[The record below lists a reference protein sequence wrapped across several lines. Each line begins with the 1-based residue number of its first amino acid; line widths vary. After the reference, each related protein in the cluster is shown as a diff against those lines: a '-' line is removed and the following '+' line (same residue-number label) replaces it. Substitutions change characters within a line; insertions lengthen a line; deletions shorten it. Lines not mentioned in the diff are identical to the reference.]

1 MIEKLKLEIPVL
13 LPENGDCGDCVQRLQ
28 EALHLHK
35 GIEEA
40 HVDQSSD
47 PPRLCLHYDPNLIS
61 LAEVE
66 RHAHQEGIT
75 IQQRYRHR
83 ELRLEGM
90 DCVDCALK
98 LEKGVA
104 RLDGVLHCAVD
115 FAVAKMWVEYDVA
128 KVDQTTI
135 VGRIRKLGYHVA
147 EEEQAVVSE
156 AGPGGLRGLLGFM
169 SSRRRD
175 TMTLISGL
183 LILLAFA
190 LETSGVSVLVTHALY
205 TAAIATGGY
214 YVARKG
220 LAGVWI
226 NRELDINFLMTV
238 AALGAMAIGAWE
250 EGALVVFLFSLGETL
265 ESYTMDRARNA
276 IRSLM
281 ELAPAEA
288 TVLRPR
294 LDCEEHLGQ
303 PLRDSSI
310 YETGPCPWCEADE
323 ERVPVAE
330 LAVGDVILVR
340 PGERIPMDGRVI
352 KGTSAVNQAPITGE
366 SIPVEKGSKD
376 EVFAG
381 TINGE
386 GALEI
391 QVTRLAEDNTLSR
404 IIHMVEEAQAQ
415 KAPSQRW
422 VDRFARYYTPTVVG
436 LAVLTAI
443 IPPLFFGQ
451 AFLEPTTGGH
461 GWLYRALAL
470 LIIACPCAL
479 VISTPV
485 SIVSAISNAAR
496 HGVLVKGGAYL
507 EAAGGLRV
515 VAFDKTGTLTRG
527 EPSITDLIALDGR
540 SEDEMLALAAAVE
553 SRSEHPLA
561 RAVVAAAEQRGIAF
575 TPAQDFQAL
584 IGRGASASLDD
595 TLVYI
600 GNLTLFADAGV
611 PIPKALRAQIA
622 RLEEEGKTTMVLATA
637 NACKFLSSSHEL
649 PAESQDVRRAN
660 PERNRGVGEVSGNEW
675 AFWGII
681 AVADTVRPDVREAV
695 AALKRLGIRHT
706 VMLTGDNE
714 RTAAAIAAQA
724 GVDEARAN
732 LLPED
737 KVEAVE
743 KLLAEYGQV
752 AMVGDGV
759 NDAPALARATVGI
772 AMGGAGTDQALETAD
787 IVLMADDL
795 SKLPFAIGV
804 SRRALGIVR
813 QNVTLSLLVKVAFMG
828 LAIPGLATLWMAVFA
843 DVGASLIVILNGM
856 RLLKLRES

>member
-1 MIEKLKLEIPVL
+1 MAEKLKLEIPVL
-13 LPENGDCGDCVQRLQ
+13 LPENGDCADCVQRLQ

-35 GIEEA
+35 GIEEV

-66 RHAHQEGIT
+66 RHARQEGIT

-83 ELRLEGM
+83 ELRLEGL
-90 DCVDCALK
+90 DCADCAVK
-98 LEKGVA
+98 LEKGVT

-115 FAVAKMWVEYDVA
+115 FAAAKMQVEYDVE
-128 KVDQTTI
+128 KVDQTAI
-135 VGRIRKLGYHVA
+135 VGRIRRLGYDVA
-147 EEEQAVVSE
+147 EEEQAAVPE
-156 AGPGGLRGLLGFM
+156 AGPGGVRGLLAFM

-183 LILLAFA
+183 LILLAFT
-190 LETSGVSVLVTHALY
+190 LKTSGVSVLVTHALY
-205 TAAIATGGY
+205 AAAIATGGY

-220 LAGVWI
+220 LTGVWI

-265 ESYTMDRARNA
+265 ESYSMDRARNA

-288 TVLRPR
+288 TVLRPCV
-294 LDCEEHLGQ
+294 DCEEHLGQ
-303 PLRDSSI
+303 PLPDGSV
-310 YETGPCPWCEADE
+310 YTGGPCPWCEVHE

-340 PGERIPMDGRVI
+340 PGERIPMDGRVL

-366 SIPVEKGSKD
+366 SIPVEKEPGA

-381 TINGE
+381 TVNGE

-391 QVTRLAEDNTLSR
+391 QVTRLAEDNTISR

-422 VDRFARYYTPTVVG
+422 VDRFAHYYTPTVVG
-436 LAVLTAI
+436 LAILIAS

-451 AFLEPTTGGH
+451 PFLEPVTGGH

-527 EPSITDLIALDGR
+527 EPVVTDVVPLALTSTPPSGR
-540 SEDEMLALAAAVE
+540 EGESGLLRLAAAVE

-561 RAVVAAAEQRGIAF
+561 RAIVAAAEQRGIAF

-584 IGRGASASLDD
+584 TGRGASASLDD
-595 TLVYI
+595 TLVYV
-600 GNLTLFADAGV
+600 GNLAFFADTGV
-611 PIPKALRAQIA
+611 PVSEALHTQVAH
-622 RLEEEGKTTMVLATA
+622 LEEEGKTTMVVATTEA
-637 NACKFLSSSHEL
+637 KDGGDLKRST
-649 PAESQDVRRAN
+649 
-660 PERNRGVGEVSGNEW
+660 W
-675 AFWGII
+675 TFWGVI
-681 AVADTVRPDVREAV
+681 AVADTVRPDAREAI
-695 AALKRLGIRHT
+695 AALKRLGIRRT

-724 GVDEARAN
+724 GIDEVRAN

-737 KVEAVE
+737 KVQAME

-795 SKLPFAIGV
+795 SKLPFAMRL
-804 SRRALGIVR
+804 SRRTLGVIR
-813 QNVTLSLLVKVAFMG
+813 QNIALSLLIKAAFMV

-843 DVGASLIVILNGM
+843 DMGASLIVILNGM
-856 RLLKLRES
+856 RLLKSRES

>member
-1 MIEKLKLEIPVL
+1 MIEKLKLEIPLL
-13 LPENGDCGDCVQRLQ
+13 LPENGDCADCIQRLQ
-28 EALHLHK
+28 EALRLHK
-35 GIEEA
+35 GIEEV

-66 RHAHQEGIT
+66 RHARQEGIT
-75 IQQRYRHR
+75 VQQRYRHR

-90 DCVDCALK
+90 DCADCALK
-98 LEKGVA
+98 LEKGVT

-115 FAVAKMWVEYDVA
+115 FAAAKMRVEYDVE
-128 KVDQTTI
+128 KVDQTAIT
-135 VGRIRKLGYHVA
+135 GRIRKLGYDVA
-147 EEEQAVVSE
+147 EEEQAVVPE
-156 AGPGGLRGLLGFM
+156 TGPGGLRGLLAFM
-169 SSRRRD
+169 SSRKRD
-175 TMTLISGL
+175 TMTLVSGL

-190 LETSGVSVLVTHALY
+190 LETSGVSVLLTHALY
-205 TAAIATGGY
+205 AVAIATGGY

-220 LAGVWI
+220 LSGVWI

-288 TVLRPR
+288 AVLSRGAGEQGGR
-294 LDCEEHLGQ
+294 G
-303 PLRDSSI
+303 
-310 YETGPCPWCEADE
+310 AE
-323 ERVPVAE
+323 ERVPVVK
-330 LAVGDVILVR
+330 LSVGDVILVR

-366 SIPVEKGSKD
+366 SIPVEKGPEA

-381 TINGE
+381 TVNGE

-391 QVTRLAEDNTLSR
+391 EVTRLAEDNTISR

-422 VDRFARYYTPTVVG
+422 VDRFARYYTPTVVA
-436 LAVLTAI
+436 LAILIATV
-443 IPPLFFGQ
+443 PPLLFGQ
-451 AFLEPTTGGH
+451 PFLEPATGSH

-507 EAAGGLRV
+507 EAAGGLRL

-527 EPSITDLIALDGR
+527 EPSVTDVIALDGR
-540 SEDEMLALAAAVE
+540 AADKVLALAAAVE

-561 RAVVAAAEQRGIAF
+561 QAIVAAAEQQGIAF
-575 TPAQDFQAL
+575 TPAQNFQAL
-584 IGRGASASLDD
+584 TGRGASASLDD
-595 TLVYI
+595 TLVYV
-600 GNLTLFADAGV
+600 GNLTLFGDADV
-611 PIPKALRAQIA
+611 PVPETLHAQIR
-622 RLEEEGKTTMVLATA
+622 RLEAEGKTTMVLATA
-637 NACKFLSSSHEL
+637 KSVATTPVVPKADKAAATDTLQTGSKW
-649 PAESQDVRRAN
+649 D
-660 PERNRGVGEVSGNEW
+660 
-675 AFWGII
+675 FWGLI
-681 AVADTVRPDVREAV
+681 AVADTVRPDAREAV

-737 KVEAVE
+737 KVKAVE

-795 SKLPFAIGV
+795 SKLPFAMQL
-804 SRRALGIVR
+804 SRRTLGIIR
-813 QNVTLSLLVKVAFMG
+813 QNIALSLLVKVAFMA

>member
-1 MIEKLKLEIPVL
+1 MIKKLKLEIPVL
-13 LPENGDCGDCVQRLQ
+13 LPENGSCVDCVQRLL
-28 EALHLHK
+28 EVLRLHK

-47 PPRLCLHYDPNLIS
+47 APHLCLHYDPNLIS

-66 RHAHQEGIT
+66 RHARQEGIT

-83 ELRLEGM
+83 ELPLDGM
-90 DCVDCALK
+90 DCADCAVK
-98 LEKGVA
+98 LERGVT
-104 RLDGVLHCAVD
+104 RLDGVLHCSVD
-115 FAVAKMWVEYDVA
+115 FVAAKMRVEYDVE
-128 KVDQTTI
+128 KVDQTAI
-135 VGRIRKLGYHVA
+135 VGRIHRLGYDVA
-147 EEEQAVVSE
+147 EAEQAVVPE
-156 AGPGGLRGLLGFM
+156 TGPGGLRGLLVFM

-175 TMTLISGL
+175 TMALLSGL
-183 LILLAFA
+183 LILLAFV
-190 LETSGVSVLVTHALY
+190 LETSGVTMLVTHALY
-205 TAAIATGGY
+205 AVAIAMGGY

-220 LAGVWI
+220 LTGVWI
-226 NRELDINFLMTV
+226 NRELDINFLMMV

-265 ESYTMDRARNA
+265 ESYTMDRARNS

-288 TVLRPR
+288 SVLRPCV
-294 LDCEEHLGQ
+294 DCKEHLGRLL
-303 PLRDSSI
+303 PDNSV
-310 YETGPCPWCEADE
+310 YEGGLCPWCEAHE
-323 ERVPVAE
+323 KQVPVAE

-340 PGERIPMDGRVI
+340 PGERIPMDGRVS

-366 SIPVEKGSKD
+366 SIPVEKGPTA

-381 TINGE
+381 SVNGE

-391 QVTRLAEDNTLSR
+391 EVTHLAADNTISR

-422 VDRFARYYTPTVVG
+422 VDRFARYYTPTVVS
-436 LAVLTAI
+436 LAVLVAAV
-443 IPPLFFGQ
+443 PPLFFGQ
-451 AFLEPTTGGH
+451 PFLEPATGGH

-470 LIIACPCAL
+470 LIISCPCAL

-515 VAFDKTGTLTRG
+515 IAFDKTGTLTRG
-527 EPSITDLIALDGR
+527 EPSVTDVITLGGR
-540 SEDEMLALAAAVE
+540 AEDEVVAMAAAVE

-561 RAVVAAAEQRGIAF
+561 RAIVTAAEQRDIAF
-575 TPAQDFQAL
+575 TPVQNFQAL
-584 IGRGASASLDD
+584 TGRGASGSLDG
-595 TLVYI
+595 TLMYV
-600 GNLTLFADAGV
+600 GNLTLFADADAPV
-611 PIPKALRAQIA
+611 PEALHDQIE
-622 RLEEEGKTTMVLATA
+622 RLEKEGKTTMVLAT
-637 NACKFLSSSHEL
+637 
-649 PAESQDVRRAN
+649 
-660 PERNRGVGEVSGNEW
+660 RGTEW
-675 AFWGII
+675 DFWGLI
-681 AVADTVRPDVREAV
+681 AVADTVRPDAREAV
-695 AALKRLGIRHT
+695 AALKRLGIRRT

-737 KVEAVE
+737 KVDAVE
-743 KLLAEYGQV
+743 RLLAKYGQV

-759 NDAPALARATVGI
+759 NDAPALALATVGI

-795 SKLPFAIGV
+795 SKFPFAMRL
-804 SRRALGIVR
+804 SRRTLGVIR
-813 QNVTLSLLVKVAFMG
+813 QNIILSLLVKVAFMA

-856 RLLKLRES
+856 RLLKMRK

>member
-13 LPENGDCGDCVQRLQ
+13 LPENGDCADCVQRLR
-28 EALHLHK
+28 EALRLHK

-66 RHAHQEGIT
+66 RHARQEGIT
-75 IQQRYRHR
+75 VQQRYRHR
-83 ELRLEGM
+83 VLRLEGL
-90 DCVDCALK
+90 DCADCAVK
-98 LEKGVA
+98 LEKGVG

-115 FAVAKMWVEYDVA
+115 FAAAKMRVEYDVE
-128 KVDQTTI
+128 KVDQPAI
-135 VGRIRKLGYHVA
+135 VGRIRKLGYDVA
-147 EEEQAVVSE
+147 EEELVVVPE
-156 AGPGGLRGLLGFM
+156 TGPGGVRGLLAFM
-169 SSRRRD
+169 RSRRRD
-175 TMTLISGL
+175 TMTLAAGL
-183 LILLAFA
+183 LILLAFV
-190 LETSGVSVLVTHALY
+190 LETSGVSVLLTHTLY
-205 TAAIATGGY
+205 AVAIATGGY
-214 YVARKG
+214 YVARNG
-220 LAGVWI
+220 LTGVWI

-265 ESYTMDRARNA
+265 ESYTMVRARNA

-288 TVLRPR
+288 NVLRPC
-294 LDCEEHLGQ
+294 LDCREHLGQ
-303 PLRDSSI
+303 SLPDGSV
-310 YETGPCPWCEADE
+310 YTGGPCPWCEAHE
-323 ERVPVAE
+323 EQVPVAE

-340 PGERIPMDGRVI
+340 PGERIPMDGKILR
-352 KGTSAVNQAPITGE
+352 GTSAINQAPITGE
-366 SIPVEKGSKD
+366 SIPVEKGPGA

-381 TINGE
+381 TVNGE

-391 QVTRLAEDNTLSR
+391 EVTRLAADNTISR

-422 VDRFARYYTPTVVG
+422 VDRFARYYTPVVVG
-436 LAVLTAI
+436 LAILIAT

-451 AFLEPTTGGH
+451 PFLEPATGGH

-496 HGVLVKGGAYL
+496 NGVLIKGGAYL

-527 EPSITDLIALDGR
+527 EPVVTDVIALDGR
-540 SEDEMLALAAAVE
+540 AENDVLALAAAVE

-561 RAVVAAAEQRGIAF
+561 RAIVAAAGQRDIAF
-575 TPAQDFQAL
+575 TPAQGFQAL
-584 IGRGASASLDD
+584 TGRGASASLDG
-595 TLVYI
+595 TLVYV
-600 GNLTLFADAGV
+600 GNLAFFADAGLPV
-611 PIPKALRAQIA
+611 PEELHAQIA
-622 RLEEEGKTTMVLATA
+622 RLEGEGKTTMVLATTDA
-637 NACKFLSSSHEL
+637 GKGGDSKGS
-649 PAESQDVRRAN
+649 
-660 PERNRGVGEVSGNEW
+660 EW
-675 AFWGII
+675 TFWGIV
-681 AVADTVRPDVREAV
+681 AMADTVRPDAREAIAV
-695 AALKRLGIRHT
+695 LKRRGIRRT

-714 RTAAAIAAQA
+714 RTAAAIAAQV
-724 GVDEARAN
+724 GVDEAWAN

-743 KLLAEYGQV
+743 KLLAEYEQV

-795 SKLPFAIGV
+795 SKLPLAMQL
-804 SRRALGIVR
+804 SRSALGIIR
-813 QNVTLSLLVKVAFMG
+813 QNIALSLLVKIAFMA

-856 RLLKLRES
+856 RLLRMRES

>member
-13 LPENGDCGDCVQRLQ
+13 LPENGDCAECVQRFQ
-28 EALHLHK
+28 EALRLHK

-40 HVDQSSD
+40 HVDQCSD
-47 PPRLCLHYDPNLIS
+47 PPRLCVHYDPNLIS

-66 RHAHQEGIT
+66 RHARQEGIT

-90 DCVDCALK
+90 DCADCALK

-115 FAVAKMWVEYDVA
+115 FTMAKMRVEYDVA
-128 KVDQTTI
+128 KVDQAAI
-135 VGRIRKLGYHVA
+135 VGRIRKLGYDVP
-147 EEEQAVVSE
+147 EEEQAGLSSK
-156 AGPGGLRGLLGFM
+156 AGASGLRDLLGFM
-169 SSRRRD
+169 SKRRRD

-183 LILLAFA
+183 FILLAFA
-190 LETSGVSVLVTHALY
+190 LEISGIPVVVTHALY
-205 TAAIATGGY
+205 AASIAIGGY

-220 LAGVWI
+220 FTGVWI

-238 AALGAMAIGAWE
+238 AALGAMTIGAWE

-265 ESYTMDRARNA
+265 ESYTVDRARNA

-288 TVLRPR
+288 VVLRPC

-303 PLRDSSI
+303 PLPDGGL
-310 YETGPCPWCEADE
+310 YEGGPCPWCEVHE
-323 ERVPVAE
+323 KRVPVAE
-330 LAVGDVILVR
+330 LNVGDVILVR
-340 PGERIPMDGRVI
+340 PGERIPMDGQVLR
-352 KGTSAVNQAPITGE
+352 GASAVNQAPITGE
-366 SIPVEKGSKD
+366 SIPVEKKPED
-376 EVFAG
+376 KVFAG

-422 VDRFARYYTPTVVG
+422 VNRFARYYTPTVVG
-436 LAVLTAI
+436 LAVLVAI
-443 IPPLFFGQ
+443 VPPLFFGQ
-451 AFLEPTTGGH
+451 PFLEPEMGGH

-485 SIVSAISNAAR
+485 SIVSAISSAAR
-496 HGVLVKGGAYL
+496 HGVLIKGGAHL

-515 VAFDKTGTLTRG
+515 MAFDKTGTLTLG
-527 EPSITDLIALDGR
+527 KPSVTDVIALGGR
-540 SEDEMLALAAAVE
+540 SEEKVLALAASVE

-561 RAVVAAAEQRGIAF
+561 RAVVAAAEQWGIAF

-584 IGRGASASLDD
+584 TGRGGSAYLDG
-595 TLVYI
+595 TLVYV
-600 GNLTLFADAGV
+600 GNLTLFVDAGV
-611 PIPKALRAQIA
+611 PVPETLHAQIA
-622 RLEEEGKTTMVLATA
+622 RLEEEGKTTMVLASA
-637 NACKFLSSSHEL
+637 NAKFVNNSHEL
-649 PAESQDVRRAN
+649 PESEDIDGAS
-660 PERNRGVGEVSGNEW
+660 PEGRGVGESSGNEW

-681 AVADTVRPDVREAV
+681 AVADTVRPDVGEAV

-714 RTAAAIAAQA
+714 RTAAVIAAQS
-724 GVDEARAN
+724 GVDEVRAN
-732 LLPED
+732 LLPEE

-795 SKLPFAIGV
+795 SKLPFVMRI

-813 QNVTLSLLVKVAFMG
+813 QNIGLSLLVKTAFMA

-843 DVGASLIVILNGM
+843 DVGASLVVILNGM